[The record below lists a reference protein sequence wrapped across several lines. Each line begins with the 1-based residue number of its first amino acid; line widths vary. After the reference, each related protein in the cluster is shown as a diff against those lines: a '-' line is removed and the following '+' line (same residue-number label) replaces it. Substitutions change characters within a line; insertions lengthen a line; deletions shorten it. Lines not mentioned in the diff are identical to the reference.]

1 MISVVTRP
9 VAASHVR
16 TDHTRHTVGRDDV
29 EASERNPAP
38 LVRSAFLASIPPAW
52 VHRDEASLNASQP
65 YGTIRGRTSR
75 ATLSILAYTPRDI
88 SSGTAPRQR
97 TRTSLGLGN
106 HSRVNANGSATRPL
120 CAARRA
126 HPHRRVLASAPRV
139 QGKLQLRWSTSGR
152 PGPGARQQRG
162 NAPLGADCG
171 SPPPILAA
179 SPMNDHHRSAA
190 EVRVAD
196 EQAGVAM
203 RQLYRGVRASFGG
216 VACRLRG
223 ARASFDRV
231 TPCGTSS
238 STSSEEEKV

>member
-16 TDHTRHTVGRDDV
+16 TDHTRYSVGRVNV
-29 EASERNPAP
+29 EPSERNPAP
-38 LVRSAFLASIPPAW
+38 LARSAFLASIPPVW

-65 YGTIRGRTSR
+65 YGTIRGRTTR
-75 ATLSILAYTPRDI
+75 ATLSILAYTPRGI
-88 SSGTAPRQR
+88 SSGTAARQR
-97 TRTSLGLGN
+97 TRTLLGLGN
-106 HSRVNANGSATRPL
+106 HSRVNANDSATRPL
-120 CAARRA
+120 CAARHA
-126 HPHRRVLASAPRV
+126 HPRRPVLASAPRV

-152 PGPGARQQRG
+152 PGQGTLQQHG

-171 SPPPILAA
+171 SPPHSLRPHH
-179 SPMNDHHRSAA
+179 SNDHHRSAA

-196 EQAGVAM
+196 EQAAVAM

-223 ARASFDRV
+223 PRARFEPV
-231 TPCGTSS
+231 TPCGASS
-238 STSSEEEKV
+238 STRSEEEKV